1 MHSKELQR
9 SDINTVNYMIKRIR
23 KEIEEQQKIHR
34 LYLYSSGFFVILY
47 LYSCLCSGSVSFCKL

>member
-9 SDINTVNYMIKRIR
+9 SDINTVNYMIKRIQ